1 MTRERYVKKGGT
13 TNIISSLEYLY
24 ISVTRFFI
32 LKIKGGVKMTRTVNA
47 FVKNGPETLMRI
59 TTLLRKRGCN
69 LEGLV
74 YKVED
79 KESLSKLT
87 LTVGVEN
94 DDLMNNVVLQIRR
107 LQDVFEVTV

>member
-1 MTRERYVKKGGT
+1 
-13 TNIISSLEYLY
+13 
-24 ISVTRFFI
+24 
-32 LKIKGGVKMTRTVNA
+32 MTRTVNA

-79 KESLSKLT
+79 RDSLSKLT

-94 DDLMNNVVLQIRR
+94 DDLMNNVLLQIRR
-107 LQDVFEVTV
+107 LQDVYEVTV